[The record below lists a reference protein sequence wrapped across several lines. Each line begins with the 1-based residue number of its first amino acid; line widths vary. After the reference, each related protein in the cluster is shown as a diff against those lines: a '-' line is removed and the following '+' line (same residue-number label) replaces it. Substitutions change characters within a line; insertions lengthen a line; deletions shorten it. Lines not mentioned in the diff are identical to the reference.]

1 MAIIVSQTSNNPF
14 EDEHKTTTMIHID
27 KILQGIWGLLT
38 MAKSLASNCQV
49 GRYEVESIVESIYV
63 NDTKVMQQLSTRLEN
78 KTDRDCRPIL

>member
-1 MAIIVSQTSNNPF
+1 
-14 EDEHKTTTMIHID
+14 
-27 KILQGIWGLLT
+27 

-78 KTDRDCRPIL
+78 KTEIVALFCSFKVPLKQQI

>member
-1 MAIIVSQTSNNPF
+1 
-14 EDEHKTTTMIHID
+14 
-27 KILQGIWGLLT
+27 